1 VSERETIVRLANCW
15 QILNMMTSNYGDLPT
30 GQIMVA
36 LTIDVFH
43 RNDYLP
49 TATELRQA
57 TGLPSSSVSRYVD
70 WQLSE
75 GYLEE
80 IIDPDDRRLRRLMQT
95 KKGAAEMAWLNGEL
109 EQVGRTS
116 DWMAKRF
123 EQGIRKGNPKKM
135 LERMADAA
143 GAAERRFSKSR

>member
-1 VSERETIVRLANCW
+1 MRETIVRLANCW

-36 LTIDVFH
+36 LTIDIFH
-43 RNDYLP
+43 RNDYSP
-49 TATELRQA
+49 TIMELRRA

-80 IIDPDDRRLRRLMQT
+80 TIDPDDRRSRRLIQT
-95 KKGAAEMAWLNGEL
+95 KKGMAEMAWLNSEL
-109 EQVGRTS
+109 ERVGRTS

-135 LERMADAA
+135 LERMAEAA
-143 GAAERRFSKSR
+143 GAAEHRFSK

>member
-1 VSERETIVRLANCW
+1 
-15 QILNMMTSNYGDLPT
+15 MMTSNYGDLPT

-95 KKGAAEMAWLNGEL
+95 KKGAAEMAWLNDEL

-116 DWMAKRF
+116 GWIAKRF

-135 LERMADAA
+135 LERMAEAT
-143 GAAERRFSKSR
+143 GTAERRFSNQR